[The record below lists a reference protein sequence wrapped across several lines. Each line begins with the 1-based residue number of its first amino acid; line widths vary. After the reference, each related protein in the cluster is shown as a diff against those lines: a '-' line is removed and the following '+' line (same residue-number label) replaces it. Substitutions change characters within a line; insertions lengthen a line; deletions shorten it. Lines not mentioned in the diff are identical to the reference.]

1 MSLPDHR
8 NDWTTGRML
17 LRSAWVKSGLPNKY
31 IGMLPQ
37 PHPMAFAVFKRLV
50 SVQEQVRL
58 SRLRFMPQ
66 VWTGGLFVFYTG
78 EILRSRLYMA
88 VEGIWEEKTMQLLK
102 DKVRQEGIVLSEQVL
117 KVDSFL
123 NHQMDPV
130 LMKEVGK
137 EFIRRFEGENITR
150 VLTIESSGIAP
161 GIMTALELNVPLIFA
176 RKQKSLTLTEDILVE
191 KVYSFTKQ
199 ETNEI
204 TVAKKFMNPGDRVLI
219 IDDFLANGEAA
230 FGLARIV
237 EQVGAEVVGIGIVIE
252 KAFQPGGR
260 LLKEAGYRVESLVRI
275 GALSDGQV
283 TFADEEGTN

>member
-1 MSLPDHR
+1 M
-8 NDWTTGRML
+8 
-17 LRSAWVKSGLPNKY
+17 
-31 IGMLPQ
+31 
-37 PHPMAFAVFKRLV
+37 
-50 SVQEQVRL
+50 
-58 SRLRFMPQ
+58 
-66 VWTGGLFVFYTG
+66 
-78 EILRSRLYMA
+78 
-88 VEGIWEEKTMQLLK
+88 
-102 DKVRQEGIVLSEQVL
+102 VLSEQVL

-204 TVAKKFMNPGDRVLI
+204 TVAKKFMKPGDRVLI